1 MNTFEDVIR
10 VITDNLFAQV
20 SILIGLIALVGLIL
34 QRKPFDEVVAGALRA
49 TIGVVILNIGV
60 EIFTGGLSS
69 FQAIVSSA
77 MGLDPPEATS
87 TLADFTAGAG
97 SVVPL
102 IIAGGFVVHL
112 ALVRI
117 FPAARFVYLTG
128 HLMYWMSVVISA
140 SLVEAFGDV
149 NRWVLAGV
157 GSILI
162 GCYWVLQPLWTRPL
176 MRKVM
181 GDDEVGLGHTDSLIA
196 VASGYGARALRLGD
210 PEQHDSERVRLPK
223 PVSFFKD
230 INVST
235 ATIIGVIMLVAI
247 LFADSG
253 VVAEQMGDETL
264 LPWVWAVLQALRF
277 AAGIAILLFGVRMFL
292 AEIVPAFKGLSEKAL
307 PGTKPALDLPVAFTR
322 APTAVMIG
330 FLVSTVVF
338 LALMLIFAATGWFVL
353 VPPMIMLFFGGGAG
367 GVFGN
372 AVAGWRGAIFGG
384 VLNGIVL
391 AIGQAI
397 GWGLY
402 AGTAPEIATLA
413 DADWYAVGWAL
424 IGLGALLSP
433 LGTWAIWVLAAVTLL
448 VTIAILVALG
458 RRAPAEAT
466 ASTGAD
472 PTGTD
477 STGTDAPQ
485 SHRGEPATV
494 GATAAAEGR
503 TATAD
508 GGAAPTADGDAAPR
522 ADAATSP
529 SASAPTPT
537 APSGPLDVLAV
548 CGAGMGSSLILRT
561 TAEKALDR
569 MGIEATMRHTDVGS
583 ARGEHPDI
591 VVAQQSYLQEL
602 GDIAPVMVP
611 IENFVDV
618 DHVESR
624 ISEALQKEGWR

>member
-1 MNTFEDVIR
+1 MGTFEEVVR

-69 FQAIVSSA
+69 FQVIVSSA
-77 MGLDPPEATS
+77 MGLDPPESTS
-87 TLADFTAGAG
+87 TLAEFSAGSG

-128 HLMYWMSVVISA
+128 HLMYWMSVVIAA

-149 NRWVLAGV
+149 NRWALAGV

-162 GCYWVLQPLWTRPL
+162 GCYWVLQPLWTAPL

-181 GDDEVGLGHTDSLIA
+181 GDEEVGLAHTDSLIA
-196 VASGYGARALRLGD
+196 IASGYGARALKLGD
-210 PEQHDSERVRLPK
+210 PAKHDSEKVRLPK

-253 VVAEQMGDETL
+253 VVQEQMGDATV
-264 LPWVWAVLQALRF
+264 LPWVWAILQALRF

-307 PGTKPALDLPVAFTR
+307 PGTKPALDLPVVFTR
-322 APTAVMIG
+322 APTSVMIG
-330 FLVSTVVF
+330 FLASTFVF
-338 LALMLIFAATGWFVL
+338 LVLMGIFAATGWFVL

-384 VLNGIVL
+384 VLNGVVL
-391 AIGQAI
+391 AVGQAI
-397 GWGLY
+397 GWSLY
-402 AGTAPEIATLA
+402 AGTAPELATLA

-424 IGLGALLSP
+424 IGLGSLLAP
-433 LGTWAIWVLAAVTLL
+433 LGAWAIWVIAAIVLA
-448 VTIAILVALG
+448 VTIAMLVVIG
-458 RRAPAEAT
+458 RRLPAPEQTPAPPSGDRVPTAVGVAT
-466 ASTGAD
+466 DGAD
-472 PTGTD
+472 GADTLNEPW
-477 STGTDAPQ
+477 STTLSSNA
-485 SHRGEPATV
+485 RPA
-494 GATAAAEGR
+494 
-503 TATAD
+503 
-508 GGAAPTADGDAAPR
+508 
-522 ADAATSP
+522 
-529 SASAPTPT
+529 
-537 APSGPLDVLAV
+537 PLDVLAV

-561 TAEKALDR
+561 TAEKAFDR
-569 MGIEATMRHTDVGS
+569 MGVDATLRHTDVGS
-583 ARGEHPDI
+583 ARGEQPDM
-591 VVAQQSYLQEL
+591 VVAQQTYLEEL
-602 GDIAPVMVP
+602 GDIVPVMVP
-611 IENFVDV
+611 IDNFINV
-618 DHVESR
+618 DHVEGR
-624 ISEALQKEGWR
+624 ILDALEKEGWR

>member
-1 MNTFEDVIR
+1 MGTFEEVVR

-20 SILIGLIALVGLIL
+20 SILIGLIALVGLVL

-60 EIFTGGLSS
+60 EIFTGGLAS

-77 MGLDPPEATS
+77 MGLEPPQSTS
-87 TLADFTAGAG
+87 TLSEFSAGAG

-128 HLMYWMSVVISA
+128 HLMYWMSVVIAA

-162 GCYWVLQPLWTRPL
+162 GCYWVLQPLWTAPL

-181 GDDEVGLGHTDSLIA
+181 GDEEVGLAHTDSLIA
-196 VASGYGARALRLGD
+196 IASGYGARALKLGD
-210 PEQHDSERVRLPK
+210 PVTHDSEKVRLPK

-235 ATIIGVIMLVAI
+235 ATVIGVIMLIAV
-247 LFADSG
+247 LFAESA
-253 VVAEQMGDETL
+253 VVEEQMAGMTV
-264 LPWVWAVLQALRF
+264 LPWVWAILQALRF

-307 PGTKPALDLPVAFTR
+307 PGTKPALDLPVVFTR
-322 APTAVMIG
+322 APTSVMIG
-330 FLVSTVVF
+330 FLASTLVF
-338 LALMLIFAATGWFVL
+338 LALMGLFAATGWFVL

-384 VLNGIVL
+384 VLNGVVL
-391 AIGQAI
+391 AVGQAI
-397 GWGLY
+397 GWSLY
-402 AGTAPEIATLA
+402 AGTAPELATLA
-413 DADWYAVGWAL
+413 DADWYAIGWAL
-424 IGLGALLSP
+424 IGISSLLAP
-433 LGTWAIWVLAAVTLL
+433 LGPWAIWIVAAAVLAATVAVL
-448 VTIAILVALG
+448 VVLG
-458 RRAPAEAT
+458 RRLPAETAVPVTEAGRPAGGGAGAASSAPAAL
-466 ASTGAD
+466 
-472 PTGTD
+472 TD
-477 STGTDAPQ
+477 SESDSRSSSSRPGT
-485 SHRGEPATV
+485 
-494 GATAAAEGR
+494 
-503 TATAD
+503 
-508 GGAAPTADGDAAPR
+508 
-522 ADAATSP
+522 
-529 SASAPTPT
+529 
-537 APSGPLDVLAV
+537 LDVLAV

-561 TAEKALDR
+561 TAEKAFER
-569 MGIEATMRHTDVGS
+569 MGIEVTMHHTDVGS
-583 ARGEHPDI
+583 ARGEHPDMVI
-591 VVAQQSYLQEL
+591 AQQTYLEEL
-602 GDIAPVMVP
+602 GEIAPVMVP
-611 IENFVDV
+611 VDNFISVE
-618 DHVESR
+618 HVEGR
-624 ISEALQKEGWR
+624 IHDALEQEGWR

>member
-1 MNTFEDVIR
+1 MGTFEEVVR

-69 FQAIVSSA
+69 FQVIVSSA

-87 TLADFTAGAG
+87 TLAEFSAGSG

-128 HLMYWMSVVISA
+128 HLMYWMSVVIAA

-149 NRWVLAGV
+149 NRWALAGV

-162 GCYWVLQPLWTRPL
+162 GCYWVLQPLWTAPL

-181 GDDEVGLGHTDSLIA
+181 GDEEVGLAHTDSLIA
-196 VASGYGARALRLGD
+196 IASGYGARALKLGD
-210 PEQHDSERVRLPK
+210 PAKHDSEKVRLPK

-253 VVAEQMGDETL
+253 VVQEQMGDATV
-264 LPWVWAVLQALRF
+264 LPWVWAILQALRF

-307 PGTKPALDLPVAFTR
+307 PGTKPALDLPVVFTR
-322 APTAVMIG
+322 APTSVMIG
-330 FLVSTVVF
+330 FLASTFVF
-338 LALMLIFAATGWFVL
+338 LVLMGIFAATGWFVL

-384 VLNGIVL
+384 VLNGVVL
-391 AIGQAI
+391 AVGQAI
-397 GWGLY
+397 GWSLY
-402 AGTAPEIATLA
+402 AGTAPELATLA

-424 IGLGALLSP
+424 IGLGSLFAP
-433 LGTWAIWVLAAVTLL
+433 LGAWAIWVIAAIVLAVTIVVL
-448 VTIAILVALG
+448 VVLG
-458 RRAPAEAT
+458 RRLPAPEQTPAPPSGDRVPTAVGVAT
-466 ASTGAD
+466 DGAD
-472 PTGTD
+472 GADTLTEPVSTTLSSNARPT
-477 STGTDAPQ
+477 
-485 SHRGEPATV
+485 
-494 GATAAAEGR
+494 
-503 TATAD
+503 
-508 GGAAPTADGDAAPR
+508 
-522 ADAATSP
+522 
-529 SASAPTPT
+529 
-537 APSGPLDVLAV
+537 PLDVLAV

-561 TAEKALDR
+561 TAEKAFDR
-569 MGIEATMRHTDVGS
+569 MGVDATLRHTDVGS
-583 ARGEHPDI
+583 ARGEQPDM
-591 VVAQQSYLQEL
+591 VVAQQTYLEEL

-611 IENFVDV
+611 IDNFINV
-618 DHVESR
+618 DHVEGR
-624 ISEALQKEGWR
+624 ILDALEKEGWR

>member
-1 MNTFEDVIR
+1 MGTFEEVVR

-69 FQAIVSSA
+69 FQVIVSSA

-87 TLADFTAGAG
+87 TLAEFSAGSG

-128 HLMYWMSVVISA
+128 HLMYWMSVVIAA

-149 NRWVLAGV
+149 NRWALAGV

-162 GCYWVLQPLWTRPL
+162 GCYWVLQPLWTAPL

-181 GDDEVGLGHTDSLIA
+181 GDEEVGLAHTDSLIA
-196 VASGYGARALRLGD
+196 IASGYGARALKLGD
-210 PEQHDSERVRLPK
+210 PAKHDSEKVRLPK

-253 VVAEQMGDETL
+253 VVQEQMGDATV
-264 LPWVWAVLQALRF
+264 LPWVWAILQALRF

-292 AEIVPAFKGLSEKAL
+292 AEIVPAFEGLSEKAL
-307 PGTKPALDLPVAFTR
+307 PGTKPALDLPVVFTR
-322 APTAVMIG
+322 APTSVMIG
-330 FLVSTVVF
+330 FLASTFVF
-338 LALMLIFAATGWFVL
+338 LVLMGIFAATGWFVL

-384 VLNGIVL
+384 VLNGVVL
-391 AIGQAI
+391 AVGQAI
-397 GWGLY
+397 GWSLY
-402 AGTAPEIATLA
+402 AGTAPELATLA

-424 IGLGALLSP
+424 IGLGSLFAP
-433 LGTWAIWVLAAVTLL
+433 LGAWAIWVIAAIVLAVTIVVL
-448 VTIAILVALG
+448 VVLG
-458 RRAPAEAT
+458 RRLPAPEQTPAPPSGDRVPTAVGVAT
-466 ASTGAD
+466 DGAD
-472 PTGTD
+472 GADTLTEPVSTTLSSNARPT
-477 STGTDAPQ
+477 
-485 SHRGEPATV
+485 
-494 GATAAAEGR
+494 
-503 TATAD
+503 
-508 GGAAPTADGDAAPR
+508 
-522 ADAATSP
+522 
-529 SASAPTPT
+529 
-537 APSGPLDVLAV
+537 PLDVLAV

-561 TAEKALDR
+561 TAEKAFDR
-569 MGIEATMRHTDVGS
+569 MGVDATLRHTDVGS
-583 ARGEHPDI
+583 ARGEQPDM
-591 VVAQQSYLQEL
+591 VVAQQTYLEEL

-611 IENFVDV
+611 IDNFINV
-618 DHVESR
+618 DHVEGR
-624 ISEALQKEGWR
+624 ILDALEKEGWR

>member
-1 MNTFEDVIR
+1 MGTFEEVVR

-20 SILIGLIALVGLIL
+20 SILIGLIALVGLVL

-60 EIFTGGLSS
+60 EIFTGGLAS

-77 MGLDPPEATS
+77 MGLEPPQATS
-87 TLADFTAGAG
+87 TLTEFSAGAG

-149 NRWVLAGV
+149 NRWVLAAV

-162 GCYWVLQPLWTRPL
+162 GCYWVLQPMWTAPL

-181 GDDEVGLGHTDSLIA
+181 GDDEVGLAHTDSLIA
-196 VASGYGARALRLGD
+196 IASGYGARALKLGD
-210 PEQHDSERVRLPK
+210 PVKHDSEKVRLPK

-253 VVAEQMGDETL
+253 VVQAQMGDATV
-264 LPWVWAVLQALRF
+264 LPGVWAILQALRF

-307 PGTKPALDLPVAFTR
+307 PGTKPALDLPVVFTR
-322 APTAVMIG
+322 APTSVMIG
-330 FLVSTVVF
+330 FLASTFVF
-338 LALMLIFAATGWFVL
+338 LVLMGIFAATGWFVL

-384 VLNGIVL
+384 VLNGVVL
-391 AIGQAI
+391 AFGQAI
-397 GWGLY
+397 GWSLY
-402 AGTAPEIATLA
+402 AGTAPELATLA
-413 DADWYAVGWAL
+413 DADWYAIGWAL
-424 IGLGALLSP
+424 IGLGSLLAP
-433 LGTWAIWVLAAVTLL
+433 LGAWAIWVVAGVVLVVTVAVL
-448 VTIAILVALG
+448 VVLG
-458 RRAPAEAT
+458 RRLPAVAADTTDDARVPAAVGASPAGDSAGELT
-466 ASTGAD
+466 EPDSIMLSSTG
-472 PTGTD
+472 
-477 STGTDAPQ
+477 Q
-485 SHRGEPATV
+485 H
-494 GATAAAEGR
+494 
-503 TATAD
+503 
-508 GGAAPTADGDAAPR
+508 
-522 ADAATSP
+522 
-529 SASAPTPT
+529 
-537 APSGPLDVLAV
+537 GPLDVLAV

-561 TAEKALDR
+561 TAEKAFER
-569 MGIEATMRHTDVGS
+569 MGIDAKLRHTDVGS

-591 VVAQQSYLQEL
+591 VIAQQTYLEEL
-602 GDIAPVMVP
+602 GDIAPVMVS
-611 IENFVDV
+611 IDNFINV
-618 DHVESR
+618 DHVEGR
-624 ISEALQKEGWR
+624 ILDALKKEGWR

>member
-1 MNTFEDVIR
+1 MMGTFEDVVR
-10 VITDNLFAQV
+10 LVTDNLFGQV
-20 SILIGLIALVGLIL
+20 SILIGLIALIGLIL
-34 QRKPFDEVVAGALRA
+34 QRRPVDEVVAGTLRA

-60 EIFTGGLSS
+60 EIFVGGLAA

-77 MGLDPPEATS
+77 MGLQAPQSSS
-87 TLADFTAGAG
+87 TLADFTAGPG

-112 ALVRI
+112 ILVRI

-128 HLMYWMSVVISA
+128 HLMYWMSVVIAA

-162 GCYWVLQPLWTRPL
+162 GCYWVLQPLWSGPL

-181 GDDEVGLGHTDSLIA
+181 GNDEVGLGHTDSLIA
-196 VASGYGARALRLGD
+196 IASGYGARALRLGD
-210 PEQHDSERVRLPK
+210 AQVHDSEKVKLPK

-235 ATIIGVIMLVAI
+235 ATVIGLIMLIAI
-247 LFADSG
+247 LFADAS
-253 VVAEQMGDETL
+253 VVEEQMAGAAI
-264 LPWVWAVLQALRF
+264 LPWVWAILQALRF

-307 PGTKPALDLPVAFTR
+307 PGAKPALDLPVAFTR
-322 APTAVMIG
+322 APTSVMIG
-330 FLVSTVVF
+330 FLASTAVILV
-338 LALMLIFAATGWFVL
+338 LMGIFAATGWFVL

-384 VLNGIVL
+384 VLNGLVL

-402 AGTAPEIATLA
+402 AGTAPELATLA
-413 DADWYAVGWAL
+413 DSDWYAVGWLL
-424 IGLGALLSP
+424 IGLGSLLAP
-433 LGTWAIWVLAAVTLL
+433 LGAAAIWVLPLAAL
-448 VTIAILVALG
+448 VGTVLVLVILG
-458 RRAPAEAT
+458 RRAPAA
-466 ASTGAD
+466 ARALD
-472 PTGTD
+472 PIPTEE
-477 STGTDAPQ
+477 DA
-485 SHRGEPATV
+485 EV
-494 GATAAAEGR
+494 GLPLELRGR
-503 TATAD
+503 TE
-508 GGAAPTADGDAAPR
+508 
-522 ADAATSP
+522 
-529 SASAPTPT
+529 
-537 APSGPLDVLAV
+537 PLDVLAV

-561 TAEKALDR
+561 TAEKALAQMEIPAR
-569 MGIEATMRHTDVGS
+569 VRHADVGS
-583 ARGEHPDI
+583 ARSESPD
-591 VVAQQSYLQEL
+591 VVIAQATYLGEL
-602 GDIAPVMVP
+602 GEIAPTMVA

-618 DHVESR
+618 AHVKQR
-624 ISEALQKEGWR
+624 LVEALTVKES